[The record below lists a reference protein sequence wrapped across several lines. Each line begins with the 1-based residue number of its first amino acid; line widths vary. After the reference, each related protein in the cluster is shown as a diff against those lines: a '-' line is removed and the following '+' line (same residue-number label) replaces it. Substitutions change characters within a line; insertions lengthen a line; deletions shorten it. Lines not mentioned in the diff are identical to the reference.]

1 MATTKKKLTHEDY
14 VVGWIC
20 PMRVEYTAALSM
32 LDEEH
37 ETLRQDIADENIY
50 TLGSIN
56 GHNVALAT
64 LPKTGNSPTARVMT
78 NMSRTFQALRFY
90 LLVGIGG
97 GIPVRTD
104 DGPVRL
110 GDVVVSEGVIQHD
123 RGKFE
128 ASGFKLKGTLAPPPQ
143 VLLAATNT
151 LLAKRD
157 LTDDDPLLEHL
168 SRIDTNKRRLK
179 KYRFPGRKRDHVYEP
194 SYTHL
199 VKGATCDEAK
209 CDPTKRI
216 SRGPS
221 DETLDSQVVEQ
232 PDITIHQGTILSGE
246 TVMKNGAQRDA
257 IARPLDAICYEC
269 EAAGAMSSVPC
280 LVVRGISDYADS
292 HKNDDWH
299 GFGSAVAAA
308 YARQLFF
315 HLPIEKVKECSVPL
329 QNIADIKEARQM
341 ISQKLAL
348 LDNHSLKEATF
359 DSYDER
365 KNNQCLRGTRVD
377 LLADIQDWSTSS
389 HSKSIFWLNGI
400 AGAGKSTISRSVA
413 EQFNKTECLG
423 ANFFFKRGD
432 GDRANAKKL
441 FPTLARQLA
450 HHVPGVLGK
459 LLEILEAEPDIP
471 SKSLR
476 EQFEKLIHQPLVSVQ
491 ENGAGTQTPI
501 YVIVIDAL
509 DECNDASDIR
519 TILKLIVLFNGLQKL
534 KLRVFVTSRPEL
546 PIRHEFQDM
555 QDNIRHVVILHEIP
569 QHIIAHDIEAFF
581 RSEFEELASTMRND
595 DRQDWPGD
603 ESICKLV
610 NMAVPLFIFAS
621 TVCRFVKDP
630 TRNPVHQLQAILKQR
645 HRNSKLD
652 TTYRPVLEQMY
663 LGRDK
668 EDQRQWI
675 SDFRKVVGVII
686 TVFKPLSIAS
696 LKSLLTPDYIDVPRI
711 LAALHSVLDISES
724 EERPVRLFHL
734 SFRDYLIDRKQCP
747 EEFLI
752 NESESHAQI
761 AAMCVQLMSKDLR
774 RDLCQLQ
781 KPGTMR
787 SEVGQETL
795 NEFIP
800 AELRYACRHW
810 TQHANQG
817 KNPTYDGDHI
827 HTFLDQH
834 MLHWLEALALIGEL
848 AMSIEMFDTIF
859 LLAKGAEGTQIR
871 AFVHDAKRF
880 VLQNQYII
888 DKSPLQIYFSALI
901 FSPKHSII
909 RQRFWEDFKWLEVA
923 PVVEDGWGACL
934 QTLEG
939 HQDEIV
945 AVCFSPDGKLL
956 ASASADEIRLW
967 DARTGVTHSVIRDD
981 LYVATAITFSP
992 DNRLIGSAHWDG
1004 TINLRDLGTHE
1015 VCKMFTGHS
1024 KKVNAIMFFSNGEL
1038 LASASDDHTVRIWD
1052 TATGLTLSL
1061 LQGHTDDVK
1070 ILAASQDSRYVASGS
1085 RYGEIRLWDAEKGE
1099 LLCVFDGHSTWVLA
1113 IAFMHDDTTI
1123 ASTDDYGCINF
1134 WEASTGALRN
1144 KLDTGKEADKFSFS
1158 PDGKLFAVVEPSG
1171 SIELFDIVTGSLHSV
1186 FVGHGEHAQTVE
1198 FSPDSTVLASG
1209 TWDYTVK
1216 LWDIPTVSSHEIPDL
1231 PKVYEIAVSPLSK
1244 LVTSCQTDSMKLWS
1258 THTGRL
1264 ELEGHAVAFNQSEN
1278 LVACTCTIRNNTI
1291 KLQNM
1296 ETGVPPLM
1304 LDGHTRL
1311 VSRLAFSPDNKL
1323 LASASVDQTV
1333 NLWATETGRLCR
1345 KFSCTH
1351 KILEVIFL
1359 PDGKLLAI
1367 VLTSDTIALW
1377 STTTGKLYWRLHAP
1391 KGLRD
1396 VTFSPDG
1403 TLLASMSSPGHDGV
1417 WVLCMWNTTTKNQ
1430 IELDSHENLGRTFAF
1445 SPNSRLVVFVSGDG
1459 IPKLWDVT
1467 SGAVNNM
1474 LEDANDRW
1482 LRRPFTDVVFSPD
1495 GRWIASADGTN
1506 IKLWDVESRTLVDN
1520 FALDPDGPLIKSL
1533 SFSPDGRHL
1542 KSNLGFHRL
1551 QTNDPSCSDGR
1562 LFLSIRKNWIF
1573 FGTTPLLWLPT
1584 DFRPLGFRDCSVGI
1598 ATVAVVRP
1606 NRKVFIMTFDMTQ
1619 LERLFSR

>member
-1 MATTKKKLTHEDY
+1 METTKKKLTHEDY

-20 PMRVEYTAALSM
+20 PMRVEYTAALLM

-37 ETLRQDIADENIY
+37 EILGQDVADENIY

-104 DGPVRL
+104 EGPVRL
-110 GDVVVSEGVIQHD
+110 GDVIVSEGVIQHD

-157 LTDDDPLLEHL
+157 MTDDDPLLEHL
-168 SRIDTNKRRLK
+168 SRIDTSKRRLK
-179 KYRFPGRKRDHVYEP
+179 RYQFPGRRRDHVYEP
-194 SYTHL
+194 LYTHL

-216 SRGPS
+216 LRGPS
-221 DETLDSQVVEQ
+221 NETVDSQVVEQ

-257 IARPLDAICYEC
+257 IAKPLDAICYEC

-315 HLPIEKVKECSVPL
+315 HLPIDKVKECSVPL
-329 QNIADIKEARQM
+329 QGNIADIKEAVGLSNEG
-341 ISQKLAL
+341 IAKLSEETL
-348 LDNHSLKEATF
+348 LDDHSLKEATF

-365 KNNQCLRGTRVD
+365 KNNQCLPGTRVN
-377 LLADIQDWSTSS
+377 LLAEIQDWSTLP
-389 HSKSIFWLNGI
+389 HSKCIFWLNGI

-441 FPTLARQLA
+441 FSTLARQLA
-450 HHVPGVLGK
+450 HHVPGVLGR
-459 LLEILEAEPDIP
+459 LLKILEAEPDIP

-534 KLRVFVTSRPEL
+534 KLRVFVTSRPDL

-569 QHIIAHDIEAFF
+569 QHIIAHDIDALF
-581 RSEFEELASTMRND
+581 RSEFEELASTMRNN
-595 DRQDWPGD
+595 DRQVWPGD

-610 NMAVPLFIFAS
+610 DMAVPLFIFAS

-630 TRNPVHQLQAILKQR
+630 TRNPKHQLQAVLKQS

-652 TTYRPVLEQMY
+652 ATYRP
-663 LGRDK
+663 
-668 EDQRQWI
+668 
-675 SDFRKVVGVII
+675 
-686 TVFKPLSIAS
+686 A
-696 LKSLLTPDYIDVPRI
+696 
-711 LAALHSVLDISES
+711 
-724 EERPVRLFHL
+724 
-734 SFRDYLIDRKQCP
+734 
-747 EEFLI
+747 FLI
-752 NESESHAQI
+752 NEPASHAQI
-761 AAMCVQLMSKDLR
+761 AAMCIQLMTKYLG

-800 AELRYACRHW
+800 AELRYACRYW

-817 KNPTYDGDHI
+817 KNPIHDGDHI

-834 MLHWLEALALIGEL
+834 MLHWLEALALMGDL
-848 AMSIEMFDTIF
+848 AMSIEMLDTLY
-859 LLAKGAEGTQIR
+859 LLAEEAESTQIR

-880 VLQNQYII
+880 VLRNQYII
-888 DKSPLQIYFSALI
+888 DMSPLQMYYSALM
-901 FSPKHSII
+901 FSPTRSII
-909 RQRFWEDFKWLEVA
+909 RQKFWRGAEWLEVA
-923 PVVEDGWGACL
+923 PVVEDDWDACL

-939 HQDEIV
+939 HRDWIS
-945 AVCFSPDGKLL
+945 AICFSPDGKLL
-956 ASASADEIRLW
+956 ASASNDKMIRFW
-967 DARTGVTHSVIRDD
+967 DAKTGALHSTIQDD
-981 LYVATAITFSP
+981 SHIAEAISFTP
-992 DNRLIGSAHWDG
+992 NNRLIGSAHSDG
-1004 TINLRDLGTHE
+1004 TIKLRDLGTQE

-1024 KKVNAIMFFSNGEL
+1024 GKVNAIIFLGNEEL
-1038 LASASDDHTVRIWD
+1038 LASASDDHTIRLWN
-1052 TATGLTLSL
+1052 TATSLTLFL
-1061 LQGHTDDVK
+1061 LKGHTDTVEK
-1070 ILAASQDSRYVASGS
+1070 LAASKDGKLVASGS
-1085 RYGEIRLWDAEKGE
+1085 SNGEIRLWDAVTGE
-1099 LLCVFDGHSTWVLA
+1099 LRRAFKGHSTSVRA
-1113 IAFMHDDTTI
+1113 ITFMHDYTTI
-1123 ASTDDYGCINF
+1123 AS
-1134 WEASTGALRN
+1134 
-1144 KLDTGKEADKFSFS
+1144 ADKDCWINLWEVPTGSLKRQFGSRQWASRSSFS
-1158 PDGKLFAVVEPSG
+1158 PDGKSFAAGGNSRRP
-1171 SIELFDIVTGSLHSV
+1171 IALFDTAMGSPCSL
-1186 FVGHGEHAQTVE
+1186 FMGHGQYVNTIE
-1198 FSPDSTVLASG
+1198 FSPDSRMLASG
-1209 TWDYTVK
+1209 SYDRTVK
-1216 LWDIPTVSSHEIPDL
+1216 LWDVSIVSSHDIGDTPELTAIT
-1231 PKVYEIAVSPLSK
+1231 VSPRGNLVTASQTGPIDLWSK
-1244 LVTSCQTDSMKLWS
+1244 LDLWS

-1264 ELEGHAVAFNQSEN
+1264 MLQGHAFAFNQDEDTIAWALDDHNIN
-1278 LVACTCTIRNNTI
+1278 LQDLV
-1291 KLQNM
+1291 
-1296 ETGVPPLM
+1296 TGAPPLT
-1304 LDGHTRL
+1304 LYGY
-1311 VSRLAFSPDNKL
+1311 VGSAPRLAFSPDGKL
-1323 LASASVDQTV
+1323 FVSISSDRTV
-1333 NLWATETGRLCR
+1333 NLWDAETGALCN
-1345 KFSCTH
+1345 KFSCTYE
-1351 KILEVIFL
+1351 ILEATFS
-1359 PDGKLLAI
+1359 PDSVFLAI
-1367 VLTSDTIALW
+1367 VLTNHTVELW
-1377 STTTGKLYWRLHAP
+1377 SMTVRTSCWTLHAP
-1391 KGLRD
+1391 ETLEK
-1396 VTFSPDG
+1396 VVFSPDG
-1403 TLLASMSSPGHDGV
+1403 TLLASVSYQWEMPLDSASHSSGILSGV
-1417 WVLCMWNTTTKNQ
+1417 WNTITKNK
-1430 IELDSHENLGRTFAF
+1430 IELANHEIFKGIFAF
-1445 SPNSRLVVFVSGDG
+1445 SPSSRLVVSVSEANV
-1459 IPKLWDVT
+1459 IKLWDVR
-1467 SGAVNNM
+1467 SGAVNSM
-1474 LEDANDRW
+1474 LGGADDCS
-1482 LRRPFTDVVFSPD
+1482 LQSLVTDLAFSPD
-1495 GRWIASADGTN
+1495 GRLIASGDGT
-1506 IKLWDVESRTLVDN
+1506 IVKLWDVESRTLSGRFVAN
-1520 FALDPDGPLIKSL
+1520 PNGPWMSSL
-1533 SFSPDGRHL
+1533 SFSQDGQHL
-1542 KSNLGFHRL
+1542 KSNLGYHRL
-1551 QTNDPSCSDGR
+1551 QTNDPPCSNDR
-1562 LFLSIRKNWIF
+1562 SFLSINGHWIF
-1573 FGTTPLLWLPT
+1573 FGTTPFLWLPT
-1584 DFRPLGFRDCSVGI
+1584 DFRPSMGSSCSVGV
-1598 ATVAVVRP
+1598 ATVAIARP
-1606 NRKVFIMTFDMTQ
+1606 TGQTLIMTFDMTE

>member
-1 MATTKKKLTHEDY
+1 MATTKKKLAHEDY

-179 KYRFPGRKRDHVYEP
+179 RYRFPGRKRDHVYEP

-216 SRGPS
+216 LRGPS

-257 IARPLDAICYEC
+257 IAKPLDAICYEC

-315 HLPIEKVKECSVPL
+315 HLPIDKVKECSVPL
-329 QNIADIKEARQM
+329 QDIADIKVAVGLSNE
-341 ISQKLAL
+341 AL
-348 LDNHSLKEATF
+348 LDDHSIKEATF

-377 LLADIQDWSTSS
+377 LLADIQDWSTSP
-389 HSKSIFWLNGI
+389 HSKCIFWLNGI

-413 EQFNKTECLG
+413 VQFNKAECLG

-450 HHVPGVLGK
+450 RHVPGVPER
-459 LLEILEAEPDIP
+459 LLKVLEAEPDIP
-471 SKSLR
+471 SKSLK
-476 EQFEKLIHQPLVSVQ
+476 EQFEKLVYRPLVSVQ
-491 ENGAGTQTPI
+491 DDGAKLQTPV
-501 YVIVIDAL
+501 YVIVLDAL

-519 TILKLIVLFNGLQKL
+519 TILRLIVLFNDLQKL

-546 PIRHEFQDM
+546 PIQHEFQDM
-555 QDNIRHVVILHEIP
+555 QDKIRHVVILHNIP
-569 QHIIAHDIEAFF
+569 QQIIAHDIEAFF
-581 RSEFEELASTMRND
+581 RSEFEELVLTTRHS
-595 DRQDWPGD
+595 DRKPPDWPGD
-603 ESICKLV
+603 KTICKLV
-610 NMAVPLFIFAS
+610 DMAVPLFIFAS
-621 TVCRFVKDP
+621 TVCKFVKDP
-630 TRNPVHQLQAILKQR
+630 TRNPEYQLQAILKQR
-645 HRNSKLD
+645 HRNSRLD
-652 TTYRPVLEQMY
+652 ATYRPVLEQMY

-668 EDQRQWI
+668 EGQNQWA

-696 LKSLLTPDYIDVPRI
+696 LESLMGPGDFDIAFT
-711 LAALHSVLDISES
+711 LAALHSVLDTSES
-724 EERPVRLFHL
+724 KERPVRLFHL

-747 EEFLI
+747 EEFWI
-752 NESESHAQI
+752 NEPESHAQI
-761 AAMCVQLMSKDLR
+761 AAMCIQLMSKHLH

-787 SEVGQETL
+787 SEIGQDTL
-795 NEFIP
+795 SKFLP
-800 AELRYACRHW
+800 AELRYACRYW
-810 TQHANQG
+810 IQHADQG
-817 KNPTYDGDHI
+817 KNPIYDGDHI

-834 MLHWLEALALIGEL
+834 MLHWLEALALMGDL
-848 AMSIEMFDTIF
+848 AMSIEMFDMLY
-859 LLAKGAEGTQIR
+859 LLAEGAESTQIR

-880 VLQNQYII
+880 VLRNQYFI

-923 PVVEDGWGACL
+923 PVVEDGWSACL

-939 HQDEIV
+939 HQDVIG

-981 LYVATAITFSP
+981 LKNVATAIAFSP
-992 DNRLIGSAHWDG
+992 NNRFIGSAHSDG
-1004 TINLRDLGTHE
+1004 TIKLRDLGTQE
-1015 VCKMFTGHS
+1015 VCKTFTGHS
-1024 KKVNAIMFFSNGEL
+1024 KMVNAIVFLRNGEL
-1038 LASASDDHTVRIWD
+1038 LASASDDHTVRLWD
-1052 TATGLTLSL
+1052 TATGLTLFI
-1061 LQGHTDDVK
+1061 LQGHNNPVVT
-1070 ILAASQDSRYVASGS
+1070 LAVSQDGNSVASGT
-1085 RYGEIRLWDAEKGE
+1085 RKGKI
-1099 LLCVFDGHSTWVLA
+1099 CVWNAVAGKLRCVYEGHSRPVRA
-1113 IAFMHDDTTI
+1113 MAFIHDYTTITSADDTG
-1123 ASTDDYGCINF
+1123 YINL

-1144 KLDTGKEADKFSFS
+1144 KLDINEVGQISTFS
-1158 PDGKLFAVVEPSG
+1158 PDGKLFAVATKRDQ
-1171 SIELFDIVTGSLHSV
+1171 IMLFDAVTGSVHSILADHGESV
-1186 FVGHGEHAQTVE
+1186 FGIE
-1198 FSPDSTVLASG
+1198 FSPDSTILASRNHS
-1209 TWDYTVK
+1209 TVR
-1216 LWDIPTVSSHEIPDL
+1216 LWDVSTVSSHNKIDSIY
-1231 PKVYEIAVSPLSK
+1231 VYSIAISPRGRLA
-1244 LVTSCQTDSMKLWS
+1244 TSCHPASVKLWS
-1258 THTGRL
+1258 TCTGRL
-1264 ELEGHAVAFNQSEN
+1264 ELEGDAVAFNQNEE
-1278 LVACTCTIRNNTI
+1278 LVACALRDGTIN
-1291 KLQNM
+1291 LQNL
-1296 ETGVPPLM
+1296 ETGTPNFT
-1304 LDGHTRL
+1304 LDDHTGI
-1311 VSRLAFSPDNKL
+1311 VSTLAFSPDDKL
-1323 LASASVDQTV
+1323 LASASQDQSV
-1333 NLWATETGRLCR
+1333 NLWHVETGALCR

-1351 KILEVIFL
+1351 AILEVVFS

-1367 VLTSDTIALW
+1367 VCTNDTVELW
-1377 STTTGKLYWRLHAP
+1377 SMTTETSCWT
-1391 KGLRD
+1391 LRTLPD
-1396 VTFSPDG
+1396 LKNVVFSPDAM
-1403 TLLASMSSPGHDGV
+1403 LLASVHWWDTPVSY
-1417 WVLCMWNTTTKNQ
+1417 MWDITTKDQ
-1430 IELDSHENLGRTFAF
+1430 LRFDDHGSYGERIAF
-1445 SPNSRLVVFVSGDG
+1445 SPNSKLAVFVSVDG
-1459 IPKLWDVT
+1459 MLKLWDVT
-1467 SGAVNNM
+1467 ARTVHKMLGGANEYSI
-1474 LEDANDRW
+1474 LSREAN
-1482 LRRPFTDVVFSPD
+1482 VVFSPD
-1495 GRWIASADGTN
+1495 GKLIASAQDFVV
-1506 IKLWDVESRTLVDN
+1506 KLWNVESGTLVEKFTVDRY
-1520 FALDPDGPLIKSL
+1520 GPCITSL
-1533 SFSPDGRHL
+1533 SFSQDGRHL
-1542 KSNLGFHRL
+1542 KSDLGYHRL
-1551 QTNDPSCSDGR
+1551 QSNDPSCSDDR
-1562 LFLSIRKNWIF
+1562 CFLSIKGNWINL
-1573 FGTTPLLWLPT
+1573 GTTPILWLPT
-1584 DFRPLGFRDCSVGI
+1584 DFRPPTRHGCSVGI
-1598 ATVAVVRP
+1598 ATVALVRP
-1606 NRKVFIMTFDMTQ
+1606 NGHVLIMTFDMTE

>member
-157 LTDDDPLLEHL
+157 MTDDDPLLEHL
-168 SRIDTNKRRLK
+168 SRIDTSKRRLK
-179 KYRFPGRKRDHVYEP
+179 RYQFPGRRRDHVYEP

-209 CDPTKRI
+209 CDPSKRI
-216 SRGPS
+216 LRGPS
-221 DETLDSQVVEQ
+221 YETLDSQVVEQ

-257 IARPLDAICYEC
+257 IAKPLDAICYEC

-315 HLPIEKVKECSVPL
+315 HLPIDKVKECSVPL
-329 QNIADIKEARQM
+329 QDIADIKEARQV

-348 LDNHSLKEATF
+348 LDNHSPKEATF

-365 KNNQCLRGTRVD
+365 KNNQCLPGTRVD

-413 EQFNKTECLG
+413 EQFNTTGCLG

-450 HHVPGVLGK
+450 RHIPDILGK
-459 LLEILEAEPDIP
+459 LLKVLETEPDIP

-476 EQFEKLIHQPLVSVQ
+476 EQFEKLIYQPLVSVQ
-491 ENGAGTQTPI
+491 DDGAGTQTPV

-555 QDNIRHVVILHEIP
+555 QDNIHHVVILHEIP

-581 RSEFEELASTMRND
+581 RSEFEELASTLRND

-652 TTYRPVLEQMY
+652 ATYRPVLEQMC

-668 EDQRQWI
+668 EDQGRWA
-675 SDFRKVVGVII
+675 SDFRQVVGVII
-686 TVFKPLSIAS
+686 TVFEPLSIAS
-696 LKSLLTPDYIDVPRI
+696 LETLLQPDDFDIRLT
-711 LAALHSVLDISES
+711 LAALHSVLDASDS
-724 EERPVRLFHL
+724 KERPVRLFHL
-734 SFRDYLIDRKQCP
+734 SFHDYLVDPNQCP
-747 EEFLI
+747 RAFLI
-752 NESESHAQI
+752 NEPALHAQI
-761 AAMCVQLMSKDLR
+761 AGMCVRLMSRHLR
-774 RDLCQLQ
+774 RDLCQLR
-781 KPGTMR
+781 KPGTTR
-787 SEVGQETL
+787 NEIGQQTL
-795 NEFIP
+795 KKFLP
-800 AELRYACRHW
+800 AELRYACRYW
-810 TQHANQG
+810 IQHADQG
-817 KNPTYDGDHI
+817 KNPIYDGDHI
-827 HTFLDQH
+827 HNFLNQH
-834 MLHWLEALALIGEL
+834 MLHWLEALALMGDL
-848 AMSIEMFDTIF
+848 AMSIEMFDMLY
-859 LLAKGAEGTQIR
+859 LLAEGAEGTQIR

-880 VLQNQYII
+880 VLQNQYIL
-888 DKSPLQIYFSALI
+888 DKSPLQMYYSALI
-901 FSPKHSII
+901 FSPNHSII
-909 RQRFWEDFKWLEVA
+909 RQKFWLGAEWLKVA
-923 PVVEDGWGACL
+923 PVVEDSWGACL

-939 HQDEIV
+939 HQDEV
-945 AVCFSPDGKLL
+945 LAVCFSPDGKLL
-956 ASASADEIRLW
+956 ASASEDKTIRLW
-967 DARTGVTHSVIRDD
+967 DAKTGAMHGIIQNDSSPPS
-981 LYVATAITFSP
+981 AISLSP
-992 DNRLIGSAHWDG
+992 DNRLIGSAHLDVRLW
-1004 TINLRDLGTHE
+1004 
-1015 VCKMFTGHS
+1015 
-1024 KKVNAIMFFSNGEL
+1024 NA
-1038 LASASDDHTVRIWD
+1038 V
-1052 TATGLTLSL
+1052 TGLITFL
-1061 LQGHTDDVK
+1061 LKVHTGPVE
-1070 ILAASQDSRYVASGS
+1070 ILAASRNGKLVASGS
-1085 RYGEIRLWDAEKGE
+1085 RNGEICVWDAVVGE
-1099 LLCVFDGHSTWVLA
+1099 PRCLFKGHSTSVRA
-1113 IAFMHDDTTI
+1113 IAFMHDDATI
-1123 ASTDDYGCINF
+1123 CSADKHGCIHF
-1134 WEASTGALRN
+1134 WELSTGAVIN
-1144 KLDTGKEADKFSFS
+1144 KFDTRVTAHRITFS
-1158 PDGKLFAVVEPSG
+1158 PDGKLLAVAGLNELS
-1171 SIELFDIVTGSLHSV
+1171 ELFDTATGSPLSV
-1186 FVGHGEHAQTVE
+1186 NVGHREQVDGIE
-1198 FSPDSTVLASG
+1198 FSPNGTVLATGSQDH
-1209 TWDYTVK
+1209 TIK
-1216 LWDIPTVSSHEIPDL
+1216 LWDVSIESSHDTLDTSI
-1231 PKVYEIAVSPLSK
+1231 VATIVVSPRGR
-1244 LVTSCQTDSMKLWS
+1244 LVTSCRAGLRKLWS

-1264 ELEGHAVAFNQSEN
+1264 ELEGDAVAFNQNEE
-1278 LVACTCTIRNNTI
+1278 LVAYA
-1291 KLQNM
+1291 LQNH
-1296 ETGVPPLM
+1296 TINLQNLATRAPPLM
-1304 LDGHTRL
+1304 LDGHAGL
-1311 VSRLAFSPDNKL
+1311 VSKLVFSPDDKL
-1323 LASASVDQTV
+1323 LASASSDQTV
-1333 NLWATETGRLCR
+1333 NLWDVETGALCFE
-1345 KFSCTH
+1345 FSYAHT
-1351 KILEVIFL
+1351 ILEVVFS

-1367 VLTSDTIALW
+1367 VLNSDTVVLE
-1377 STTTGKLYWRLHAP
+1377 SMTKGTRYRRLHAP
-1391 KGLRD
+1391 KGLRY
-1396 VTFSPDG
+1396 VMFSPDG
-1403 TLLASMSSPGHDGV
+1403 MLLASRSNSGMG
-1417 WVLCMWNTTTKNQ
+1417 WVSRMWNTTTKNQ
-1430 IELDSHENLGRTFAF
+1430 IELDNHVILGSLLFTF
-1445 SPNSRLVVFVSGDG
+1445 SPSSRLVVFASGEG
-1459 IPKLWDVT
+1459 ILKLWDVT
-1467 SGAVNNM
+1467 SGVVNNILGGTEM
-1474 LEDANDRW
+1474 RR
-1482 LRRPFTDVVFSPD
+1482 LRNEAQIIVFSPD
-1495 GRWIASADGTN
+1495 GNLIASAGKTD
-1506 IKLWDVESRTLVDN
+1506 IMLWDVESRALVDR
-1520 FALDPDGPLIKSL
+1520 FAVDPAGPWITSL

-1542 KSNLGFHRL
+1542 RSNLGYHRL
-1551 QTNDPSCSDGR
+1551 QTNDSSCSDDR
-1562 LFLSIRKNWIF
+1562 SFLSIREDWIL
-1573 FGTTPLLWLPT
+1573 FGTSPFLWLPT
-1584 DFRPLGFRDCSVGI
+1584 DFRPVSSRCSVGI
-1598 ATVAVVRP
+1598 ATVALVRP
-1606 NRKVFIMTFDMTQ
+1606 NGHPLIMTFDMTE
-1619 LERLFSR
+1619 LECLFS

>member
-1 MATTKKKLTHEDY
+1 KKLTHEDY

-168 SRIDTNKRRLK
+168 SRIDTNKPRLK
-179 KYRFPGRKRDHVYEP
+179 RYRFPGRKRDHVYEP

-216 SRGPS
+216 LRGPS

-257 IARPLDAICYEC
+257 IAKPLDAICYEC

-315 HLPIEKVKECSVPL
+315 HLPIDKVKECSVPL
-329 QNIADIKEARQM
+329 QG
-341 ISQKLAL
+341 SKLEL

-365 KNNQCLRGTRVD
+365 NNNQCLPGTRVD

-413 EQFNKTECLG
+413 EQFNTTGCLG

-450 HHVPGVLGK
+450 RHIPDILGK
-459 LLEILEAEPDIP
+459 LLEVLETEPDIP

-476 EQFEKLIHQPLVSVQ
+476 EQFEKLIYQPLASVQ
-491 ENGAGTQTPI
+491 DDGAGTQTPV

-519 TILKLIVLFNGLQKL
+519 TILKLIVLFNGPQKL
-534 KLRVFVTSRPEL
+534 RLRVFVTSRPEL

-555 QDNIRHVVILHEIP
+555 QDNIHHVVILHEIP

-581 RSEFEELASTMRND
+581 RSEFEELASTMRNN

-630 TRNPVHQLQAILKQR
+630 TRNPVHQLQAILEQR

-652 TTYRPVLEQMY
+652 ATYRPVLEQMC

-668 EDQRQWI
+668 EDQGRWA
-675 SDFRKVVGVII
+675 SDFRQVVGVVI
-686 TVFKPLSIAS
+686 TVFEPLSIAS
-696 LKSLLTPDYIDVPRI
+696 LETLLQPDDFDIRLI
-711 LAALHSVLDISES
+711 LAALHSVLDVSES
-724 EERPVRLFHL
+724 KERPVRLFHL
-734 SFRDYLIDRKQCP
+734 SFQDYLVDPNQCP
-747 EEFLI
+747 RAFLI
-752 NESESHAQI
+752 NEPASHAQI
-761 AAMCVQLMSKDLR
+761 AAMCIQLMTRCLR
-774 RDLCQLQ
+774 RDLCRLQ

-787 SEVGQETL
+787 SEIDQEIL
-795 NEFIP
+795 NKFLP
-800 AELRYACRHW
+800 AELRYACRYW
-810 TQHANQG
+810 TQHADQG
-817 KNPTYDGDHI
+817 KNPIYDGDHV
-827 HTFLDQH
+827 HTFLNQH
-834 MLHWLEALALIGEL
+834 MLHWLEALALMGDL
-848 AMSIEMFDTIF
+848 AMSVKMLDTLD
-859 LLAKGAEGTQIR
+859 LLAKIR

-880 VLQNQYII
+880 VLQNRHISN
-888 DKSPLQIYFSALI
+888 KSPLQIYSSALL
-901 FSPKHSII
+901 FSPKQSLT
-909 RQRFWEDFKWLEVA
+909 RQRFGTDLKWLKLA
-923 PVVEDGWGACL
+923 PVVDEIWNARI

-939 HQDEIV
+939 HCSSTGV
-945 AVCFSPDGKLL
+945 VCFSTDGKLL
-956 ASASADEIRLW
+956 ASKSSDGSIRLW
-967 DARTGVTHSVIRDD
+967 DTSTGAPHSSLEAHSRLAQPIAFSPDNKTLISASQDSTIEAWDVATGTSFRTFAGHSGPITALVFFGGGKILASASHDKTIRIWNTATGTVVTVLEGHTDFVESIAISSDGKLVASGSEDATIRLWEVATGELRCTLRGHYTSVRAIAFLHDNTVVTSASLDGAVNFWNVSTGACINAFTLEGEHMQYSRLVFSPDCKLLAVVESSTQMIMIFDVITGLLHSSFREVALAIAFSPNCTILASGSMDKTVKLWDVQLTPNCTTFEQSQVVGIAVSPHDKLVVAKKQSLSAKSTQLWNIRTGSVEFESD
-981 LYVATAITFSP
+981 YVVAFSPDEEWAASALPDNSIMLRNLAPGAEPRRLQGHTGAVFKVAFSPNSTLLVSASADKTVRLWQTAAGAGCHTLSNSHAVLGFVFSP
-992 DNRLIGSAHWDG
+992 DNRL
-1004 TINLRDLGTHE
+1004 
-1015 VCKMFTGHS
+1015 
-1024 KKVNAIMFFSNGEL
+1024 
-1038 LASASDDHTVRIWD
+1038 LA
-1052 TATGLTLSL
+1052 TLS
-1061 LQGHTDDVK
+1061 TDSKVRMWD
-1070 ILAASQDSRYVASGS
+1070 ISTR
-1085 RYGEIRLWDAEKGE
+1085 RLCWT
-1099 LLCVFDGHSTWVLA
+1099 LVFMGPVHRLV
-1113 IAFMHDDTTI
+1113 
-1123 ASTDDYGCINF
+1123 
-1134 WEASTGALRN
+1134 
-1144 KLDTGKEADKFSFS
+1144 
-1158 PDGKLFAVVEPSG
+1158 
-1171 SIELFDIVTGSLHSV
+1171 
-1186 FVGHGEHAQTVE
+1186 
-1198 FSPDSTVLASG
+1198 FSPDSRLLASNQRHNPG
-1209 TWDYTVK
+1209 TK
-1216 LWDIPTVSSHEIPDL
+1216 LWDTITGTPHM
-1231 PKVYEIAVSPLSK
+1231 
-1244 LVTSCQTDSMKLWS
+1244 LVDGEMIGDRDSTLY
-1258 THTGRL
+1258 
-1264 ELEGHAVAFNQSEN
+1264 
-1278 LVACTCTIRNNTI
+1278 
-1291 KLQNM
+1291 
-1296 ETGVPPLM
+1296 P
-1304 LDGHTRL
+1304 
-1311 VSRLAFSPDNKL
+1311 
-1323 LASASVDQTV
+1323 
-1333 NLWATETGRLCR
+1333 
-1345 KFSCTH
+1345 
-1351 KILEVIFL
+1351 
-1359 PDGKLLAI
+1359 
-1367 VLTSDTIALW
+1367 
-1377 STTTGKLYWRLHAP
+1377 STTSVG
-1391 KGLRD
+1391 
-1396 VTFSPDG
+1396 
-1403 TLLASMSSPGHDGV
+1403 
-1417 WVLCMWNTTTKNQ
+1417 
-1430 IELDSHENLGRTFAF
+1430 
-1445 SPNSRLVVFVSGDG
+1445 
-1459 IPKLWDVT
+1459 
-1467 SGAVNNM
+1467 
-1474 LEDANDRW
+1474 
-1482 LRRPFTDVVFSPD
+1482 VVFSPD
-1495 GRWIASADGTN
+1495 GNLIASAGLDRTVR
-1506 IKLWDVESRTLVDN
+1506 LWDVSSGRQAGSFHAN
-1520 FALDPDGPLIKSL
+1520 KNGPWVRSIA
-1533 SFSPDGRHL
+1533 FSQDGRYL
-1542 KSNLGFHRL
+1542 KTDLGYHRL
-1551 QTNDPSCSDGR
+1551 PTESLTERP
-1562 LFLSIRKNWIF
+1562 FLSMNGDWIS
-1573 FGTTPLLWLPT
+1573 FGIIPILWLPP
-1584 DFRPLGFRDCSVGI
+1584 DFRPSKLKHCHVGK
-1598 ATVAVVRP
+1598 ATVVILRP
-1606 NRKVFIMTFDMTQ
+1606 NGQLVSLTFNLTE
-1619 LERLFSR
+1619 LARLLSE

>member
-168 SRIDTNKRRLK
+168 SRIDTNKPRLK
-179 KYRFPGRKRDHVYEP
+179 RYRFPGRKRDHVYEP

-216 SRGPS
+216 LRGPS

-257 IARPLDAICYEC
+257 VAKPLDAICYEC

-315 HLPIEKVKECSVPL
+315 HLPIDKVKECSVPL
-329 QNIADIKEARQM
+329 QDIADIKEARQM

-348 LDNHSLKEATF
+348 LDDHSLKEATF

-377 LLADIQDWSTSS
+377 LLADIQDWSISPQ
-389 HSKSIFWLNGI
+389 SKCIFWLNGI

-413 EQFNKTECLG
+413 DQFDKAECLG

-450 HHVPGVLGK
+450 RHVPGILGK
-459 LLEILEAEPDIP
+459 LLEILEVEPDIP

-476 EQFEKLIHQPLVSVQ
+476 EQFEKLIYQPLVSVQ
-491 ENGAGTQTPI
+491 DNGAGTRTPV
-501 YVIVIDAL
+501 YVIVLDAL

-519 TILKLIVLFNGLQKL
+519 TILRLIVLFNDLEKL

-546 PIRHEFQDM
+546 PIQHEFQDM
-555 QDNIRHVVILHEIP
+555 QDKIRQVVILHNIP
-569 QHIIAHDIEAFF
+569 QQIIASDIEAFF
-581 RSEFEELASTMRND
+581 RSEFEELVLTTRHS
-595 DRQDWPGD
+595 DRKPPDWPGD
-603 ESICKLV
+603 KTICKLV
-610 NMAVPLFIFAS
+610 DMAVPLFIFAF

-630 TRNPVHQLQAILKQR
+630 TRNPEYQLQAILKQR

-652 TTYRPVLEQMY
+652 ATYRPVLKQMY

-668 EDQRQWI
+668 EDQRQWA
-675 SDFRKVVGVII
+675 SDFRRVVGVII
-686 TVFKPLSIAS
+686 TVFEPLSIAS
-696 LKSLLTPDYIDVPRI
+696 LESLLRPDDFDIPRT

-724 EERPVRLFHL
+724 TKRPIRLFHL
-734 SFRDYLIDRKQCP
+734 SFRDYLIDPDQCP
-747 EEFLI
+747 EAFLI
-752 NESESHAQI
+752 NEPASHVQI
-761 AAMCVQLMSKDLR
+761 AAMCVQMMTRHLR
-774 RDLCQLQ
+774 RDLCRLQ

-787 SEVGQETL
+787 SQVGQETL

-800 AELRYACRHW
+800 AELRYACRYW
-810 TQHANQG
+810 TQHADQG
-817 KNPTYDGDHI
+817 KNPIYDGDHI
-827 HTFLDQH
+827 HNFLNQH
-834 MLHWLEALALIGEL
+834 MLHWLEALALMGDL

-859 LLAKGAEGTQIR
+859 LLAKGAESTQIR

-880 VLQNQYII
+880 VLRNQYII
-888 DKSPLQIYFSALI
+888 DKSPLQTYYSALM
-901 FSPKHSII
+901 FSPTRSII
-909 RQRFWEDFKWLEVA
+909 RQKFWRGAEWLKVS
-923 PVVEDGWGACL
+923 PVVEDNWDACL

-939 HQDEIV
+939 HSNGIEAI
-945 AVCFSPDGKLL
+945 CFSPDGKLL
-956 ASASADEIRLW
+956 ASASEGEIRLW
-967 DARTGVTHSVIRDD
+967 KARTGVTHSVIQDD
-981 LYVATAITFSP
+981 LNIATAITFSP
-992 DNRLIGSAHWDG
+992 DNRLIVSARLDG
-1004 TINLRDLGTHE
+1004 DITLRDLGTQE
-1015 VCKMFTGHS
+1015 VSRIFTGHS
-1024 KKVNAIMFFSNGEL
+1024 GKANAIIFLSNGEL
-1038 LASASDDHTVRIWD
+1038 LASASDDHTVRLWN
-1052 TATGLTLSL
+1052 TATGLAISL
-1061 LQGHTDDVK
+1061 LEGHTDSVE
-1070 ILAASQDSRYVASGS
+1070 ILAASQDGKSFASGS
-1085 RYGEIRLWDAEKGE
+1085 RDGEIRLWDAVVGK
-1099 LLCVFDGHSTWVLA
+1099 LRCVLKGHSTSVQA
-1113 IAFMHDDTTI
+1113 VAFMHDYTII
-1123 ASTDDYGCINF
+1123 ASADKAGCINF

-1144 KLDTGKEADKFSFS
+1144 KLDTRRRAYKSTFS
-1158 PDGKLFAVVEPSG
+1158 PDGKLLAVVEAAD
-1171 SIELFDIVTGSLHSV
+1171 SIKFLDTVTGSLQSV
-1186 FVGHGEHAQTVE
+1186 LVGHGESVFNE
-1198 FSPDSTVLASG
+1198 FSPDGTVLASG
-1209 TWDYTVK
+1209 SFQGTVK
-1216 LWDIPTVSSHEIPDL
+1216 LWDIPTAFNHDIVDTPY
-1231 PKVYEIAVSPLSK
+1231 VYEIAISPRGTFM
-1244 LVTSCQTDSMKLWS
+1244 TSYQADSIKLWN

-1264 ELEGHAVAFNQSEN
+1264 EVEGHAVAFNQNEDM
-1278 LVACTCTIRNNTI
+1278 VACALHNHTVN
-1291 KLQNM
+1291 LQNLK
-1296 ETGVPPLM
+1296 TGAPPLS
-1304 LDGHTRL
+1304 LDGHTGL
-1311 VSRLAFSPDNKL
+1311 VPKLAFSPDNKL
-1323 LASASVDQTV
+1323 LASVSSDQTV
-1333 NLWATETGRLCR
+1333 RLWDIETGALCR

-1351 KILEVIFL
+1351 KIMEVVFS
-1359 PDGKLLAI
+1359 PNGKLLAI
-1367 VLTSDTIALW
+1367 VLRDDTVELWNIA
-1377 STTTGKLYWRLHAP
+1377 TGTPHWAVQAP
-1391 KGLRD
+1391 EGLKNVVFSRD
-1396 VTFSPDG
+1396 G
-1403 TLLASMSSPGHDGV
+1403 MILASKSEQSGT
-1417 WVLCMWNTTTKNQ
+1417 WVSCMWDTATKDQ
-1430 IELDSHENLGRTFAF
+1430 IELDSHEILGETFAF
-1445 SPNSRLVVFVSGDG
+1445 SPSSELVAFVSGG
-1459 IPKLWDVT
+1459 RVMKLWDVT

-1474 LEDANDRW
+1474 FGGVHGSLVKK
-1482 LRRPFTDVVFSPD
+1482 VVFSPD
-1495 GRWIASADGTN
+1495 GRSIASAGYTD
-1506 IKLWDVESRTLVDN
+1506 IMLWDVESRALVDR
-1520 FALDPDGPLIKSL
+1520 LDVDPGGPFITSV

-1542 KSNLGFHRL
+1542 KSNLGYHRL
-1551 QTNDPSCSDGR
+1551 QTNDPSCSYDR
-1562 LFLSIRKNWIF
+1562 SFLSIKKDWVF
-1573 FGTTPLLWLPT
+1573 YGTTPFLWLPA
-1584 DFRPLGFRDCSVGI
+1584 DFRPSTDRDCFVGI
-1598 ATVAVVRP
+1598 ATVAIARGTGQTA
-1606 NRKVFIMTFDMTQ
+1606 FMTFDMTE
-1619 LERLFSR
+1619 LERLFSL